1 MIASL
6 SGVLAQVGKDSA
18 VVEVAGVGYHVLIS
32 ARHGATLPPIGDA
45 VRVFTHLLVREDAL
59 VLVGFPS
66 VEERELFLLLHG
78 VSGVGAK
85 TALGVLSA
93 LTVPEVVAAV
103 VGQEPR
109 RLAQAP
115 GVGKKTAERI
125 ILELREKL
133 DAWRPAGEPVR
144 TRGLVSRGG
153 AAGAEPGPEQEALLA
168 LMALGYGEAEAAD
181 ALAEVPSGGSVE
193 TMLRTAL
200 ASLSRF

>member
-6 SGVLAQVGKDSA
+6 VGVLLHVGKDSA
-18 VVEVAGVGYHVLIS
+18 VVEVAGVGYQVLIS
-32 ARHGATLPPIGDA
+32 SRHMAVLPGIGSE

-59 VLVGFPS
+59 VLVAFPS
-66 VEERELFLLLHG
+66 AEERELFLMLHG

-93 LTVPEVVAAV
+93 LTVPQVVAAV

-133 DAWRPAGEPVR
+133 DVWRPSELGNASLDSQSAHR
-144 TRGLVSRGG
+144 TSTD
-153 AAGAEPGPEQEALLA
+153 EGPRQEALLA
-168 LMALGYGEAEAAD
+168 LLALGYGENEASD
-181 ALAEVPSGGSVE
+181 ALEKISAGESME
-193 TMLRTAL
+193 NTLRMAL
-200 ASLSRF
+200 AQLSRF

>member
-6 SGVLAQVGKDSA
+6 VGVLLHVGKDSA
-18 VVEVAGVGYHVLIS
+18 VVEVAGVGYQVLIS
-32 ARHGATLPPIGDA
+32 SRHVAVLPGIGSE

-59 VLVGFPS
+59 VLVAFPS
-66 VEERELFLLLHG
+66 VEERELFLMLHG

-93 LTVPEVVAAV
+93 LTVPQVVAAV

-133 DAWRPAGEPVR
+133 DVWRPSELGNASLDSQSAHR
-144 TRGLVSRGG
+144 NR
-153 AAGAEPGPEQEALLA
+153 ADDGPRQEALLA
-168 LMALGYGEAEAAD
+168 LLALGYGESEASD
-181 ALAEVPSGGSVE
+181 ALEQISAGESME
-193 TMLRTAL
+193 NTLRMAL
-200 ASLSRF
+200 AQLSRF

>member
-6 SGVLAQVGKDSA
+6 SGVLAHVGKDSA
-18 VVEVAGVGYHVLIS
+18 VVDVAGVGYHVLIS
-32 ARHGATLPPIGDA
+32 ARHGAALPPIGDA

-59 VLVGFPS
+59 VLVAFPS

-133 DAWRPAGEPVR
+133 DAWRPTGEPLR
-144 TRGLVSRGG
+144 SRGLTARGG
-153 AAGAEPGPEQEALLA
+153 AGTEPGTEQEALLA
-168 LMALGYGEAEAAD
+168 LLALGYGEDEAAD
-181 ALAEVPSGGSVE
+181 ALAEVPPGGSVE

>member
-6 SGVLAQVGKDSA
+6 HGDLLHVGKDSA
-18 VVEVAGVGYHVLIS
+18 VIEVAGVGYHVLIS
-32 ARHGATLPPIGDA
+32 ARHAAAMPSPGQR

-66 VEERELFLLLHG
+66 AEERELFLLLHG

-93 LTVPEVVAAV
+93 LTVSEVVAAV
-103 VGQEPR
+103 VSQEPR
-109 RLAQAP
+109 LLAKAP

-133 DAWRPAGEPVR
+133 AAWRPVEAVGLAGVARRP
-144 TRGLVSRGG
+144 LGG
-153 AAGAEPGPEQEALLA
+153 VAGPMDEAVLALLA
-168 LMALGYGEAEAAD
+168 LGYDEHEAAEAIA
-181 ALAEVPSGGSVE
+181 AAAGGGTVE
-193 TMLRTAL
+193 ETIRTAL
-200 ASLSRF
+200 AHLSRF